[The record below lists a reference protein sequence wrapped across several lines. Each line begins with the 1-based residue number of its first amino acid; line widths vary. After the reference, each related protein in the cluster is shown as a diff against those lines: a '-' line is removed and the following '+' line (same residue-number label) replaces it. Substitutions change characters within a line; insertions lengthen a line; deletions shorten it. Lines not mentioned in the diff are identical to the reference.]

1 MAKTTPAEIQARFQ
15 CHSTSKQRGGTEN
28 VTLVPVPGAREN
40 AQFFKGH
47 PSGSISL
54 VIDNPDGQGLFDP
67 EMDYLVT
74 LTPVEPAK

>member
-1 MAKTTPAEIQARFQ
+1 MAKTQTELQARFQ
-15 CHSTSKQRGGTEN
+15 CHSTSRQRGGSEN
-28 VTLVPVPGAREN
+28 VTLVPVPGAKEN
-40 AQFFKGH
+40 AIFFKGH

-54 VIDNPDGQGLFDP
+54 VIDNPDGQGRFDP